1 MKSQDMLGS
10 ILLFCAISAVSVS
23 ANPVEKRL
31 PSTPKSKHL
40 RPHYLSKRDE
50 PGYAEGNPIDGN
62 GKGAPILGGTDKAI
76 DIDNPAN
83 LGQESTDAGTVKNLK
98 WRFSDSKTRQLPG
111 GWVREQVITD
121 LPASHD
127 IAGAQQ
133 HLTKNSIREMHWHR
147 VAEWGYVY
155 HGQVAVSAV
164 DEDGR
169 NQVEVLN
176 EGDIWY
182 FPKGEAHVIQ
192 GLADQNEYLLV
203 FDDGDFEAPGTSFN
217 VDDWIAH
224 TPKEILAKSLGIDP
238 SLFASVPSPN
248 PYILKANSSADLTI
262 GSPYGKLE
270 GNSSYV
276 FKASEIAAEEVPG
289 GGGTVKTVDSR
300 NFPVAQTIAS
310 SIVTLKPG
318 ALRELHWHPNAEEW
332 LYFLS
337 GSARATV
344 FVGNVSHPPT
354 QQNQVPTRK
363 EQLHLPHRRPPAN
376 LTSLIQ
382 SAARTFDFSA
392 GDTAVFP
399 DNAGH
404 YVQNTSP
411 NETLSWIEI
420 YKSDRVVDI
429 SLTQWLA
436 LTPAG
441 IVADTLKIPIE
452 TARGL
457 RKEKQ
462 VIIA

>member
-1 MKSQDMLGS
+1 MKTQDIIISTLGFGA
-10 ILLFCAISAVSVS
+10 LASAAVT
-23 ANPVEKRL
+23 PVGGKL
-31 PSTPKSKHL
+31 PSTQNSKHL
-40 RPHYLSKRDE
+40 RPYLERRDE
-50 PGYAEGNPIDGN
+50 SGYAEGQPINGE
-62 GKGAPILGGTDKAI
+62 GKGAPISGGTDKQI

-83 LGQESTDAGTVKNLK
+83 LGQESTDNGAVKNLK

-121 LPASHD
+121 LPASKD

-133 HLTKNSIREMHWHR
+133 HLTKGSIRELHWHR

-155 HGQVAVSAV
+155 SGQVAVGAV
-164 DEDGR
+164 DEFGR
-169 NQVEVLN
+169 NQYEILN

-192 GLADQNEYLLV
+192 GLGDQNEYLLV
-203 FDDGDFEAPGTSFN
+203 FDEGDFEASGTTFN

-224 TPKEILAKSLGIDP
+224 TPKDILAKSLGVDESVLDSIP
-238 SLFASVPSPN
+238 STN
-248 PYILKANSSADLTI
+248 PYILKTNLTAQSVD
-262 GSPYGKLE
+262 SPFGKLE

-276 FKASEIAAEEVPG
+276 FKASEVDPEVAAG
-289 GGGTVKTVDSR
+289 GGGTVKIVDSR
-300 NFPVAQTIAS
+300 NFPVAKTIAS

-337 GSARATV
+337 GEARATA
-344 FVGNVSHPPT
+344 FVGN
-354 QQNQVPTRK
+354 
-363 EQLHLPHRRPPAN
+363 A
-376 LTSLIQ
+376 
-382 SAARTFDFSA
+382 AARTFDFAA

-399 DNAGH
+399 DNSGH
-404 YVQNTSP
+404 YIENTSA

-436 LTPAG
+436 LTPPG
-441 IVADTLKIPIE
+441 IVANTLKIPLDV
-452 TARGL
+452 AKGL
-457 RKEKQ
+457 KKEKQ
-462 VIIA
+462 LIIA

>member
-1 MKSQDMLGS
+1 MKTQD
-10 ILLFCAISAVSVS
+10 LLSSVLTLCAISTLSVS

-50 PGYAEGNPIDGN
+50 PGYADGNPIDGK
-62 GKGAPILGGTDKAI
+62 GKGAPLLGKSCVQRIPKSALAVTVYRTDLADAKLQVAALQITSDTKNNSLSGGTNNAI

-83 LGQESTDAGTVKNLK
+83 LGQESTDAGNVKNLK

-121 LPASHD
+121 LPASKD

-224 TPKEILAKSLGIDP
+224 TPKDVLAKSLGE
-238 SLFASVPSPN
+238 SCF
-248 PYILKANSSADLTI
+248 
-262 GSPYGKLE
+262 
-270 GNSSYV
+270 
-276 FKASEIAAEEVPG
+276 
-289 GGGTVKTVDSR
+289 
-300 NFPVAQTIAS
+300 
-310 SIVTLKPG
+310 
-318 ALRELHWHPNAEEW
+318 
-332 LYFLS
+332 
-337 GSARATV
+337 
-344 FVGNVSHPPT
+344 
-354 QQNQVPTRK
+354 
-363 EQLHLPHRRPPAN
+363 
-376 LTSLIQ
+376 
-382 SAARTFDFSA
+382 
-392 GDTAVFP
+392 
-399 DNAGH
+399 
-404 YVQNTSP
+404 
-411 NETLSWIEI
+411 
-420 YKSDRVVDI
+420 
-429 SLTQWLA
+429 
-436 LTPAG
+436 
-441 IVADTLKIPIE
+441 
-452 TARGL
+452 
-457 RKEKQ
+457 
-462 VIIA
+462 

>member
-1 MKSQDMLGS
+1 MVFPHESAQAIYPTANLRCLKSSPCNL
-10 ILLFCAISAVSVS
+10 IRTLTT
-23 ANPVEKRL
+23 
-31 PSTPKSKHL
+31 TP
-40 RPHYLSKRDE
+40 
-50 PGYAEGNPIDGN
+50 
-62 GKGAPILGGTDKAI
+62 GGTDKAI

-203 FDDGDFEAPGTSFN
+203 FDDGDFEALGTSFN

-224 TPKEILAKSLGIDP
+224 TPKEILAKSLGEFSFCSSLFGIERQTDPISPSSELTVPNPGIDP
-238 SLFASVPSPN
+238 SLLASVPSPN

-270 GNSSYV
+270 GNRSYV

-300 NFPVAQTIAS
+300 NFPVAKTIAS
-310 SIVTLKPG
+310 SIVTLKPS
-318 ALRELHWHPNAEEW
+318 ALRELHWHPNVS
-332 LYFLS
+332 LTMRIGLNPVRLHS
-337 GSARATV
+337 MDHLLTSS
-344 FVGNVSHPPT
+344 VGRRMALLPLRLRSCYCLRRECKSSIHSFIHSFT
-354 QQNQVPTRK
+354 
-363 EQLHLPHRRPPAN
+363 HLPGP
-376 LTSLIQ
+376 
-382 SAARTFDFSA
+382 
-392 GDTAVFP
+392 
-399 DNAGH
+399 
-404 YVQNTSP
+404 SP
-411 NETLSWIEI
+411 HLVKN
-420 YKSDRVVDI
+420 KSI
-429 SLTQWLA
+429 SL
-436 LTPAG
+436 PN
-441 IVADTLKIPIE
+441 
-452 TARGL
+452 
-457 RKEKQ
+457 
-462 VIIA
+462 